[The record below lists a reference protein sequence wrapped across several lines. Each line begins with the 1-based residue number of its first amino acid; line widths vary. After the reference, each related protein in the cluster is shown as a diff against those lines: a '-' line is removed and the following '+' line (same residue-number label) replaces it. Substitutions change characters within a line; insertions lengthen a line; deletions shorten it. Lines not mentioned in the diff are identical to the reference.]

1 MEALIFFLI
10 PLLIYLALKIAI
22 LRDVDQT
29 ELDLKKHIEGQKLI
43 EYGFVDEA
51 LSYFEKAVKEN
62 PKSMVAYAK
71 VAYCHFLLKNYYQA
85 IYNYDKAQSLSH
97 DLPEVFLN
105 KGFCLYK
112 IDDFEMA
119 FKEFNKAVWFYRE
132 KNADAFRWRAITHDL
147 LGRKEAASKDFKKA
161 KLLENL
167 LKSKLSFRDKI

>member
-1 MEALIFFLI
+1 MEALLFFLF
-10 PLLIYLALKIAI
+10 PLLIYLCLKIAI

-29 ELDLKKHIEGQKLI
+29 ALDIKKHAEGIKMI
-43 EYGFVDEA
+43 EYGFVAEA

-71 VAYCHFLLKNYYQA
+71 RAQCHFLLKNYYQA

-105 KGFCLYK
+105 KGICLHK
-112 IDDFEMA
+112 IEDHEMA

-132 KNADAFRWRAITHDL
+132 KSIEAFEWRGLTNDL
-147 LGRKEAASKDFKKA
+147 LGRKEAASRDYKKA
-161 KLLENL
+161 EALVGQAENPL
-167 LKSKLSFRDKI
+167 SK